1 MNTHILQRRNN
12 ILFEWS
18 VELISDPT
26 YSGRQIRS
34 WTVMWH
40 KAMPLSV
47 YVKTQPRANAYLNT
61 RLLSYMVKVFYVHIT
76 TFYSAETCLI
86 ISNLTLL
93 KFATARARGCAR
105 PATSYYYGPMASAL
119 GGVIRYLCTQPVPYG
134 RCKCHI
140 CDNES
145 VYLPTSWVWQARL
158 LRIGAHD
165 QKGTLSY
172 EAVLF

>member
-1 MNTHILQRRNN
+1 MIFENMNTHILQRCNN

-47 YVKTQPRANAYLNT
+47 YVKTQSCANAYLNT
-61 RLLSYMVKVFYVHIT
+61 RLLSYMVNVFYVHIT
-76 TFYSAETCLI
+76 TFYSTKICLI

-105 PATSYYYGPMASAL
+105 PATSIHSM
-119 GGVIRYLCTQPVPYG
+119 
-134 RCKCHI
+134 
-140 CDNES
+140 
-145 VYLPTSWVWQARL
+145 LPCYPAMVATCVQSHSPNRP
-158 LRIGAHD
+158 
-165 QKGTLSY
+165 S
-172 EAVLF
+172 